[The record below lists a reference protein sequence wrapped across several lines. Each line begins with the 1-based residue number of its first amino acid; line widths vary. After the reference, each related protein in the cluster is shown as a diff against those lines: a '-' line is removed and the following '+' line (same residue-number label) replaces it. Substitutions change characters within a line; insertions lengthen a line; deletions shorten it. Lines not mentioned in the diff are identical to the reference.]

1 MKNIKP
7 ILKYFKKYK
16 ISLIILSV
24 IIFIS
29 NINYIFTGYLNG
41 TAIEAVVNSNVQLAL
56 KCYLIYFILSI
67 VVEVASRIAF
77 YGMSKIQIMISRTIG
92 YDTFKKVMS
101 LPAYAFEKM
110 SSGEILNRLSNDTE
124 VIVGSVE
131 GLISIF
137 SSLVSSLIILIYI
150 FANSWFVG
158 LEIIIF
164 LFIYSFVVYF
174 YGKKFK
180 IGNEES
186 KKEYDKL
193 SAISTESVRGVRE
206 IKTLGVNKTVINKY
220 ADTIKK
226 LFNKSIKVY
235 QDGRDYDVISSIMK
249 ILLECGVFM
258 TCAVLAF
265 NKMLS
270 TTFFVAMTYYIY
282 RYTWVIENIRE
293 FSKTYQSLSVS
304 IGRVN
309 EILFNQKFND
319 VEYGNVNLV
328 DAKGI
333 IEFKSVTFGY
343 PEEKLLL
350 KDFNITFEPN
360 KKIAVVGSSGEGK
373 STLFNLI
380 TRLFDPIKGSIYL
393 DDIDLKLLSEE
404 SLRENISI
412 IRQEPFIFNRT
423 VKENFELIKPGVTIE
438 EIRKYCKMAYI
449 DDYIMSLPNKYDT
462 LLGEGGVNLSGGQK
476 QRLAIA
482 RTLMKNSKVIL
493 FDEATSAL
501 DNESQEYIKNSINEL
516 AVNHTL
522 IIVAHRL
529 STIVDADII
538 FVIKDGKVYAKGTH
552 KSLLKNCAFY
562 KNLYLSEDKNSSL

>member
-16 ISLIILSV
+16 VALIFLSI

-41 TAIEAVVNSNVQLAL
+41 VAIEAVVSSNIKLA
-56 KCYLIYFILSI
+56 LIYFILSV
-67 VVEVASRIAF
+67 VVEIGSRLAF
-77 YGMSKIQIMISRTIG
+77 YGMSKVQIMISRTIG

-150 FANSWFVG
+150 FVNSWFVG

-180 IGNEES
+180 KGNEES

-206 IKTLGVNKTVINKY
+206 IKTLGVNKTVINRY
-220 ADTIKK
+220 AETIRN
-226 LFNKSIKVY
+226 LFTKSIKVY
-235 QDGRDYDVISSIMK
+235 QDGRDYDVISSFMK
-249 ILLECGVFM
+249 ILLECGAFM
-258 TCAVLAF
+258 TCAILTY

-282 RYTWVIENIRE
+282 RYTWVIENVRE

-304 IGRVN
+304 LGRVN

-319 VEYGNVNLV
+319 VEYGNVNLL

-333 IEFKSVTFGY
+333 IEFKDVTFGY
-343 PEEKLLL
+343 PDEKLLL
-350 KDFNITFEPN
+350 KDFNITFKPN

-380 TRLFDPIKGSIYL
+380 TRLFDPIKGNISL
-393 DDIDLKLLSEE
+393 DGIDLKLLSEE

-423 VKENFELIKPGVTIE
+423 IKENFELIKPDITLK

-449 DDYIMSLPNKYDT
+449 DDYIMHLPNKYDT

-501 DNESQEYIKNSINEL
+501 DNESQEFIKNSINEL
-516 AVNHTL
+516 ASDHTL

-538 FVIKDGKVYAKGTH
+538 YVIKDGKVFAKGTH

-562 KNLYLSEDKNSSL
+562 KSLYLSEDKNSSL